1 MSENAKNKLQEL
13 LNNLGCIGRCIDF
26 QHTLV
31 ADLYRSTLTVAF
43 PDGRIVR
50 GTGEGQRK
58 PDTDISAAQD
68 ALDLVE
74 RIYP

>member
-1 MSENAKNKLQEL
+1 MSENAKNKLKEL
-13 LNNLGCIGRCIDF
+13 LENLGCIDHFIDF

-31 ADLYRSTLTVAF
+31 ADLYRSTLIVTF

-58 PDTDISAAQD
+58 SDADISAA
-68 ALDLVE
+68 
-74 RIYP
+74 